1 MKTEIFS
8 IPCQQF
14 TVFRQED
21 GSMNWIGNFRGMKV
35 AAAMPLD
42 SEKCLILLD
51 RMASKLEVFENLLC
65 VEHDGNTVWKAE
77 LPDQPDS
84 FVDFELTPKG
94 LRAWTW
100 SCWMLKLNLETGKII
115 EREFVK

>member
-21 GSMNWIGNFRGMKV
+21 GSMIWIGNFRGMKV

-42 SEKCLILLD
+42 SEYRTRHANHSTRDAK
-51 RMASKLEVFENLLC
+51 E
-65 VEHDGNTVWKAE
+65 
-77 LPDQPDS
+77 
-84 FVDFELTPKG
+84 
-94 LRAWTW
+94 
-100 SCWMLKLNLETGKII
+100 
-115 EREFVK
+115 